1 MARSSS
7 IIGSRKGVLFIDG
20 VNTISLAKKYGTPLL
35 LTSERR
41 LISNYER
48 LESAFRKRYR
58 NFRIRYAVKSNP
70 NPSIIAIIA
79 KSGGGADV
87 ASVGEIDIALMAGV
101 SRDRITFSPNN
112 VSADEFRYA
121 IDRHIPVNFDDIG
134 QYELALRYANPD
146 LVSFRLNPGFGKGEF
161 HGIITAGPQAKF
173 GIPEAYIMKCYALAK
188 KSGVKRFGIH
198 AMGGS
203 NVLTPEYFAAITSKV
218 TEVAGRIAGTIG
230 IEFEFI
236 DIGGGF
242 GVPYRKGEH
251 DLDIERTAR
260 LVVGK
265 FRERCDTF
273 GLGNPTLMVEP
284 GRYLVADTTILLG
297 TVNNVKQYSKTFI
310 GTDIGMNVLIRPALY
325 NAHHEILV
333 ANRMGRPNSGKATV
347 VGQICE
353 NTDAIARD
361 RSLPSISA
369 GDTLAVLNAGAYVYS
384 MSNQYNSI
392 PRPMELLI
400 TKTGKEVVI
409 RRRETK
415 KDVLSTVVSH
425 KRVS

>member
-1 MARSSS
+1 MALSSEL
-7 IIGSRKGVLFIDG
+7 IANRHGRLYFDGIDAT
-20 VNTISLAKKYGTPLL
+20 VLAKKYGTPLL
-35 LTSERR
+35 ITSERR
-41 LISNYER
+41 LIDNYSR
-48 LESAFRKRYR
+48 IVSAFRKNYR
-58 NFRIRYAVKSNP
+58 NFRINYAIKANP
-70 NPSIIAIIA
+70 NPNIIAIIA
-79 KSGGGADV
+79 KRGGGTDV

-101 SRDRITFSPNN
+101 PRDRIMFSPNN
-112 VSADEFRYA
+112 VSAEDFRYA

-161 HGIITAGPQAKF
+161 PGIVTAGPQAKF
-173 GIPEAYIMKCYALAK
+173 GIPETHIMKCYALAK

-203 NVLTPEYFAAITSKV
+203 NVLSPEYFAAITSRI
-218 TEVAGRIAGTIG
+218 TEVAGRIAKKIG

-236 DIGGGF
+236 DIGGGL
-242 GVPYRKGEH
+242 GVPYRNEDH
-251 DLDIERTAR
+251 DLDIERTAK
-260 LVVGK
+260 LVVDR
-265 FRERCDTF
+265 FRDGCDKSD
-273 GLGNPTLMVEP
+273 LGNPTLTVEP

-297 TVNNVKQYSKTFI
+297 TVNNVKRYSKTFI

-361 RSLPSISA
+361 RSLPSVSV

-400 TKTGKEVVI
+400 TKTGKELVM

-415 KDVLSTVVSH
+415 EDVLRTVIFH
-425 KRVS
+425 K